1 MNKKTWIW
9 ICAAVVVILAVLL
22 IFKPFGSKAAPEA
35 AEEVAVAEQAA
46 EPAAESVQA
55 AQTAK
60 PEAEKT
66 AEETQEEEESGGT
79 LYVEEDGDIVIVVPE
94 GEGSAGF

>member
-22 IFKPFGSKAAPEA
+22 IVKPFGSKAAPEA
-35 AEEVAVAEQAA
+35 AETAA
-46 EPAAESVQA
+46 EAQ
-55 AQTAK
+55 QTAE
-60 PEAEKT
+60 PSAQPVQT
-66 AEETQEEEESGGT
+66 AQPAVEETPEETEEPQA
-79 LYVEEDGDIVIVVPE
+79 LLIEDDGEIEIVVPE